1 MGCDNLKKLTLGI
14 EWPDPIF
21 CSVNPTSRKDLLGR
35 EYLDEVRRVN
45 SLSQLQEIH
54 FFSTQHRLLLFLVK
68 SKNLAR
74 TGEVMSKMRKI
85 ENLDLSDC
93 KSLTDP
99 GLPLQNFSY
108 PYNSLNFPLLSPYAF
123 YTVFPYFTLQNYPIA
138 TYVFFILKKL
148 IYIVWEKMNI
158 DIFGYFEQKLMVRSR
173 GCNSLGWTL

>member
-35 EYLDEVRRVN
+35 EYLDEVRQVN

-158 DIFGYFEQKLMVRSR
+158 DIFGYFEQK
-173 GCNSLGWTL
+173 